1 MNLDQIEIK
10 TQKKQRENSQVV
22 NKIVSFLKGY
32 KEEVIIF
39 KNWGSGLGRSG
50 RPDLEIM
57 FNGNTWYIEAKDP
70 NGKLSNIQ
78 KSLIEKAKKVGIT
91 IYVISSFDQFLTELL
106 PIMKK
111 EGEKNGKD

>member
-1 MNLDQIEIK
+1 MDLDQIQIK
-10 TQKKQRENSQVV
+10 SQNRQRENSQVV
-22 NKIVSFLKGY
+22 NKIVSFLKNNH
-32 KEEVIIF
+32 KEEVIIY

-70 NGKLSNIQ
+70 NGKLSNVQ
-78 KSLIEKAKKVGIT
+78 KSLIEKAKNVGIT
-91 IYVISSFDQFLTELL
+91 VYVISSFEQFMTEMW

-111 EGEKNGKD
+111 

>member
-1 MNLDQIEIK
+1 MDLDQIQIK
-10 TQKKQRENSQVV
+10 SQSRQRENSQVV
-22 NKIVSFLKGY
+22 NKIVSFLRNNH
-32 KEEVIIF
+32 KEEVIIY

-70 NGKLSNIQ
+70 NGKLSNVQ
-78 KSLIEKAKKVGIT
+78 KSLIEKAKNVGIT
-91 IYVISSFDQFLTELL
+91 VYVISSFEQFMTEMW

-111 EGEKNGKD
+111 

>member
-10 TQKKQRENSQVV
+10 TRKKQRENSQVV
-22 NKIVSFLKGY
+22 NKIVAFLKGY
-32 KEEVIIF
+32 EEEVIIF

-70 NGKLSNIQ
+70 NFPT
-78 KSLIEKAKKVGIT
+78 A
-91 IYVISSFDQFLTELL
+91 LL
-106 PIMKK
+106 YMLV
-111 EGEKNGKD
+111 